1 MMYWFSSLTRCLPSL
16 YDGAF
21 MLSITGQIGMSVLC
35 DFSCT
40 FSVGGEGFV

>member
-1 MMYWFSSLTRCLPSL
+1 MMYCFSILARCLASL